1 MNNRVSI
8 LVILASALALA
19 AVALPAVHAQD
30 PAVVAPEIYKCTF
43 ENEHTR
49 VCEVTFAPGATIAP
63 HSHPQHLAYVLAGGK
78 IRITVV
84 GGEPQEVELTP
95 GASLWTPAETHHA
108 ENIGATEVKL
118 LVVEFRDLPAPS
130 M

>member
-8 LVILASALALA
+8 LVILASALTLA
-19 AVALPAVHAQD
+19 ALALPAAHAQD
-30 PAVVAPEIYKCTF
+30 PAVVAPDFYKCTF

-49 VCEVTFAPGATIAP
+49 LCEVTFPPGATIAP
-63 HSHPQHLAYVLAGGK
+63 HSHPQHLIYVLAGGTL
-78 IRITVV
+78 RITVE
-84 GGEPQEVELTP
+84 GGEPQDIELTP

-108 ENIGATEVKL
+108 ENIGTTELKVV
-118 LVVEFRDLPAPS
+118 VVEFRDLAAPS